1 MKKIKKLAVICL
13 LIVFAAAANIP
24 VFAAG
29 NDISDEAAGVLTA
42 LNIITQNDLDDFS
55 IKREV
60 TRGEYSVYLA
70 RALHLSEGTENTNM
84 FNDLSGHELA
94 KYIDA
99 LYQSNIVN
107 GYNNSFRPDDYITYN
122 EAIKMAVCAA
132 NYEMAAIKY
141 GGYPWGYI
149 KAAGELGITDN
160 LNISAD
166 ARLTKGDAAKIIFNM
181 LIAPLIVSDYNGGK
195 QNFVKKEDED
205 MLSHIFD
212 VYKTKGTVVKNSVL
226 SITSDM
232 NNVEKGEVL
241 IDDAVYKTGNTDA
254 ESKIGFKIE
263 FYYLYD
269 DDKEESTI
277 IYINNR
283 YENESVSINSED
295 IISFKDG
302 VYEYY
307 DGTKTKRASLEKD
320 FSVSYNY
327 NYPSGGFTEAM
338 MIPENGSVR
347 LIKSGGSGKF
357 DAVIIESYTDYI
369 VSSADST
376 NKIIYLLNGGKI
388 DLNNCEYKIISAQ
401 GVNQEIE
408 DIKSENIISVLY
420 SADKANV
427 TIYNSSV
434 RQTAKVSSVSRD
446 GNVLKV
452 TADGTEYTSINGFE
466 YAGAISVGE
475 SAELFTDY
483 MGKIA
488 YARQPSADGYK
499 RAYLITAYSDEG
511 LEDETLNVKLFTQDG
526 TIERIK
532 LTDSV
537 KINDVSYKSQLSKA
551 RQNLQSLSEKIVK
564 YSVNEKG
571 EITRLFTYT
580 DDSKYIKKL
589 FEGTAVYTE
598 KQRGFNGKATVKA
611 NTPVFIIPPE
621 AQEDDYKIKTLSTF
635 SNDSYY
641 SNLKIYSTTDGV
653 WGDVIIYGTDSAG
666 TERKAAVIT
675 NVSECVND
683 DNEITYQL
691 EVLWKGS
698 KHTYMLNKEETLAG
712 CKKGDVVKLALNNDN
727 EISNLLR
734 IYDSE
739 NDTMVVSNPYE
750 PQSGAGYRSQNRM
763 YMGYAYLKKDGLLK
777 FGKNFPTES
786 NFETEDLENALLSGF
801 DFYVIDR
808 NDKNIARVGSEDDI
822 IDFDH
827 SKTDASKI
835 IVSTNWYDPEEIFII
850 K

>member
-13 LIVFAAAANIP
+13 LIIFAAAANIP

-70 RALHLSEGTENTNM
+70 RALHLSEGTGNTNM

-181 LIAPLIVSDYNGGK
+181 LTAPLIVSDYNGGK

-388 DLNNCEYKIISAQ
+388 DLNNCEYKIISVQ

-488 YARQPSADGYK
+488 YARQASTDGYK
-499 RAYLITAYSDEG
+499 RAYLIAAYSDDG

-537 KINDVSYKSQLSKA
+537 KINDVSYKRQLPKA

-589 FEGTAVYTE
+589 FEGTAVYNE

-611 NTPVFIIPPE
+611 NTPVFVIPPE
-621 AQEDDYKIKTLSTF
+621 VSEEDYKIKTLSTF

-641 SNLKIYSTTDGV
+641 SDLKIYSTTDGV

-691 EVLWKGS
+691 EILWKGG
-698 KHTYMLNKEETLAG
+698 KHTYMLNKAETLAG

-827 SKTDASKI
+827 SKTDASRI

>member
-13 LIVFAAAANIP
+13 LIVLTAAANIP
-24 VFAAG
+24 VFAAE
-29 NDISDEAAGVLTA
+29 NDISGEATGVLTA

-70 RALHLSEGTENTNM
+70 RALHLSEGTENTNI

-94 KYIDA
+94 KYIDT
-99 LYQSNIVN
+99 LYQLNIVN

-132 NYEMAAIKY
+132 NYEMAAIEY

-181 LIAPLIVSDYNGGK
+181 LTASLIVSDYSGGK

-226 SITSDM
+226 SISSDT

-241 IDDAVYKTGNTDA
+241 IDDTVYKAGNTDA
-254 ESKIGFKIE
+254 ENKIGFKIE

-277 IYINNR
+277 IYINNK

-327 NYPSGGFTEAM
+327 NYPPGGFTEAM

-347 LIKSGGSGKF
+347 LIKSGGNGKF

-369 VSSADST
+369 VSSADSS

-388 DLNNCEYKIISAQ
+388 DLTNCEYKIISAQ

-434 RQTAKVSSVSRD
+434 RQTAKVSSVSKD
-446 GNVLKV
+446 GNILRV
-452 TADGTEYTSINGFE
+452 TADGTEYTSINGFG

-475 SAELFTDY
+475 STELFTDY

-488 YARQPSADGYK
+488 YARQPSTDGYK

-511 LEDETLNVKLFTQDG
+511 MEDDTLNVKLFTQDG

-537 KINDVSYKSQLSKA
+537 KINDVSYKRQLPEA

-611 NTPVFIIPPE
+611 NTPVFVIPPE
-621 AQEDDYKIKTLSTF
+621 VSEEDYKIKTLSTF

-641 SNLKIYSTTDGV
+641 SDLKIYSTTDGV

-683 DNEITYQL
+683 DNETTYQL
-691 EVLWKGS
+691 EILWKGS
-698 KHTYMLNKEETLAG
+698 KRTYMLNKAETLAG

-750 PQSGAGYRSQNRM
+750 PQSGAGYRSSNRM
-763 YMGYAYLKKDGLLK
+763 YMGYAYLKKDGLLR

-808 NDKNIARVGSEDDI
+808 NDKNIARVGSEEDI

-827 SKTDASKI
+827 SKTDASRI